1 MPYVCKAGYSLD
13 TNNTG
18 VTEFYIMCEDSSS
31 FSRATTISMEVHMHR
46 IRDGVLK
53 IRASLLH
60 KGESLFKMKF
70 AMVL

>member
-1 MPYVCKAGYSLD
+1 
-13 TNNTG
+13 
-18 VTEFYIMCEDSSS
+18 
-31 FSRATTISMEVHMHR
+31 MEVHMHR